1 MSALHR
7 LTRWS
12 DPALSGLVSGSGLL
26 FLVSLSFYSFLS
38 VVAYLGLSLVLLGVG
53 CKCYLHLMGLL
64 KKPCKDPLAVV
75 ESMDLSITEEQMQG
89 HLSNTVCYIN
99 MMVATVRDLLLM
111 ENYINSAK
119 FGLILYLLTFVGS
132 FVNSLTVL
140 IVAWVGL
147 FTLPSVYDAK
157 KTEIDSLL
165 DSLFTHYSALNT
177 KLSSFLPAQ
186 GQTDAVKTQ

>member
-7 LTRWS
+7 LIRWT
-12 DPALSGLVSGSGLL
+12 DPALTGLVSGSGLL

-38 VVAYLGLSLVLLGVG
+38 VLAYLGLSLVFLGVG

-75 ESMDLSITEEQMQG
+75 ESMDLTVTEEQIQG
-89 HLSNTVCYIN
+89 HLSNTVHYTN
-99 MMVATVRDLLLM
+99 LMVATARDLLLM

-132 FVNSLTVL
+132 FLNSLTVL

-165 DSLFTHYSALNT
+165 DSLYTQYSALNT
-177 KLSSFLPAQ
+177 KLSSLLPAQ